1 MQLYLFNYLVY
12 HYSQASFK
20 KLNEINMY
28 NNSNANDKNEVQLNP
43 ITINNLND
51 FYIQAPTGGDS
62 ANAVFNLSN
71 FYINHGKYFS
81 GSNNIYNI
89 NNNK

>member
-1 MQLYLFNYLVY
+1 
-12 HYSQASFK
+12 
-20 KLNEINMY
+20 MY